1 MLVEIYRLK
10 LGASRHLAIRSL
22 RDCVEGGL
30 SDLDAA
36 AVVDRIIAHNDVDA
50 SAANA
55 NPGKFKLLVK
65 DDVGSTD
72 WDTFKGLFD
81 VYSER
86 STTDMLRLWQVT
98 ITTKTA
104 TSKPLEHQ
112 RLILASTFQLAH
124 DYGKMGLSA
133 VINSWV
139 LEVLGPF
146 EEGQILFEVER
157 K

>member
-1 MLVEIYRLK
+1 MLVEIYRMH
-10 LGASRHLAIRSL
+10 LGANRHLAIRSI

-55 NPGKFKLLVK
+55 TPGKFKLLVK

-81 VYSER
+81 VYEER
-86 STTDMLRLWQVT
+86 PTTDMLRLWKVT
-98 ITTKTA
+98 VDTKIGP
-104 TSKPLEHQ
+104 KNHQ
-112 RLILASTFQLAH
+112 YTRLILASTFQLAH
-124 DYGKMGLSA
+124 DYGQMGLSS
-133 VINSWV
+133 VNNSWV
-139 LEVLGPF
+139 TEVLGPF